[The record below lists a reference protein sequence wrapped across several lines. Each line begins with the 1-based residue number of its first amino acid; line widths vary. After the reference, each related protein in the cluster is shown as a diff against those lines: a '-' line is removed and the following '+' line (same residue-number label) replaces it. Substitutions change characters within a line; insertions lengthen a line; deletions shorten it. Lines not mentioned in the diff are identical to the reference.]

1 MEPSSPLFFPMP
13 ISQKNIQIEGDEI
26 GQKRSGRRGTRF
38 YRSRRC
44 TVWSNWSSLFLALYG
59 ASVFIRLNLDLVLSL
74 MVNLWLFCN
83 IIQQVHIVSS
93 KGGALCLYVNRQ
105 RNKRA
110 SMAESTTGL
119 TFPYFTESFPY
130 LIVSS
135 RLTVH
140 CKLPQ
145 DSGCADADYAVKDG
159 LCTSY

>member
-1 MEPSSPLFFPMP
+1 MEPSPSGFFPMP
-13 ISQKNIQIEGDEI
+13 ISQKDIHIEGDEI
-26 GQKRSGRRGTRF
+26 GQKGSGRMGIRF

-44 TVWSNWSSLFLALYG
+44 TSVWSNWSSLFLALYG

-83 IIQQVHIVSS
+83 II
-93 KGGALCLYVNRQ
+93 
-105 RNKRA
+105 
-110 SMAESTTGL
+110 SMAESTTRL